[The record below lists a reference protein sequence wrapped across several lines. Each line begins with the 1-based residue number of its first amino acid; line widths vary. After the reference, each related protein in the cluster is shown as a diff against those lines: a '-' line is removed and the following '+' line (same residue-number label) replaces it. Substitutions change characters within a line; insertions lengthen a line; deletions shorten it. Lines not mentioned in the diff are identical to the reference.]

1 MVVCG
6 LARKESRG
14 AHARP
19 DDYPNRD
26 DENYMKHTVVTLAD
40 GRPHLDWKPVTM
52 TKWQPQ
58 ERKY

>member
-19 DDYPNRD
+19 YDYPDRD
-26 DENYMKHTVVTLAD
+26 DENYLKHTLVSVRD
-40 GRPHLDWKPVTM
+40 GRLELEWKPVTM

-58 ERKY
+58 ERTY